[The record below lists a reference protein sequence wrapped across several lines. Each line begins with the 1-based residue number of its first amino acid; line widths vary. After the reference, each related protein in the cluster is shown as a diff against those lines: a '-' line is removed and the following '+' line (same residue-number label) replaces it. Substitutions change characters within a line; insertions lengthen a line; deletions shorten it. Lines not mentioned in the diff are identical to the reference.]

1 MRALVVIAS
10 VTSLLAAACGGGSEP
25 PAKSSADT
33 SSLESGGASKDK
45 EDAPA
50 ASAEPAATPA
60 PAPAASTPAPAASA
74 APSDSAPAAGG
85 SFHPAPSVTG
95 DIDGKP
101 FNPKVAQVLG
111 PMKKDGRMLITVT
124 EATDC
129 PAAGDKGDHPTM
141 TMLVP
146 WQDGYKVDLAS
157 LKLGNKKGPAEIGFS
172 RSKKDVSATFK
183 PSGLVTVVSAPMEK
197 GKTGKLKLDMQ
208 SGDFMLNGNLDIEI
222 CASPK

>member
-1 MRALVVIAS
+1 MRALFVIAS
-10 VTSLLAAACGGGSEP
+10 VTSVLAAACGGGSEP

-33 SSLESGGASKDK
+33 SSLESSGPSK
-45 EDAPA
+45 EEAPA
-50 ASAEPAATPA
+50 ASAAPAAA
-60 PAPAASTPAPAASA
+60 SEPAPAAATPAPAASA
-74 APSDSAPAAGG
+74 AAAAPAAGG

-95 DIDGKP
+95 AIDGKP
-101 FNPKVAQVLG
+101 FNPKVAQVLA
-111 PMKKDGRMLITVT
+111 PMMKDGRMLITVT

-129 PAAGDKGDHPTM
+129 PAAGEKGDHPAL

-157 LKLGNKKGPAEIGFS
+157 LKLAGKKGPAEIGFS

-197 GKTGKLKLDMQ
+197 GKMGKLKLDLQ
-208 SGDFMLNGNLDIEI
+208 SGDFMLNGDLDIEV